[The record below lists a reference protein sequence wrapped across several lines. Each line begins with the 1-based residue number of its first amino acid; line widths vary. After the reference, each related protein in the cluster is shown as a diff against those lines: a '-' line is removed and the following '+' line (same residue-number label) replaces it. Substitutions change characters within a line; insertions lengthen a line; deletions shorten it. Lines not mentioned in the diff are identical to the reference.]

1 VAAGVTKLD
10 RGLCAPRVN
19 RIDEPREPGQK
30 AIVVYAQF
38 ARTVAANLFRRDHL
52 DRDQSPTPPTA
63 RALK

>member
-1 VAAGVTKLD
+1 
-10 RGLCAPRVN
+10 VN